1 MRCPRKSR
9 KKSKTRCF
17 NEHDVVVHRTPGRC
31 PRGSRKTSKT
41 RCFDEHDNEIIFTP
55 PNSLYAPNSQNSYVP
70 GSQSP
75 PYVPSPYAPNSPNSY
90 VPGSQSP
97 PYVPVHPGNLALQAN
112 QGPQPSIHTIPPYM
126 LNHIQRFVGPETTR
140 GYMNPQELA
149 MLNQNIP
156 SIGHM
161 MFNFLFPNKFFYPGG
176 EPRIKNITHLSYDEF
191 QLYKKQMFDLFKDY
205 VRQTYI
211 ANKVK
216 PIPLTPQEEQL
227 YKAKLDTM
235 VVCFKHGHPL
245 RDDSFLFLVDTTG
258 TVPRPRILTL
268 DTYELED

>member
-1 MRCPRKSR
+1 MPKCPKGSR
-9 KKSKTRCF
+9 KKSNTRCF

-31 PRGSRKTSKT
+31 PRGSRKTPKR
-41 RCFDEHDNEIIFTP
+41 RCFDDYDNEIMP
-55 PNSLYAPNSQNSYVP
+55 SPLYAPNSQNSYVP

-75 PYVPSPYAPNSPNSY
+75 PYIVPPS
-90 VPGSQSP
+90 
-97 PYVPVHPGNLALQAN
+97 PVHPGNLALQAN
-112 QGPQPSIHTIPPYM
+112 PPKPSIHTIPPYM
-126 LNHIQRFVGPETTR
+126 LNHIQRFMGPETTR
-140 GYMNPQELA
+140 GYMRPNNFA
-149 MLNQNIP
+149 MLTQAP

-161 MFNFLFPNKFFYPGG
+161 MFDFLFPNKFFYPGG
-176 EPRIKNITHLSYDEF
+176 EPRIQNITHLTYDEL
-191 QLYKKQMFDLFKDY
+191 QLYKNQMFDLFKDY

-235 VVCFKHGHPL
+235 VRCFRYGHPL
-245 RDDSFLFLVDTTG
+245 RDESFLFLVDTTG

-268 DTYELED
+268 NNYELED